1 MITYVDFSLF
11 DSPAR
16 VIVNTVNTVGVMGKG
31 VAKEFKRVYPEMFAE
46 YQKVCEAGQF
56 NVGHLFLYKTSHKW
70 VLNFPTKKDW
80 RNRSQTA
87 YVEAGLR
94 KFVDVYRDARITS
107 ISFPQLG
114 CGNGDLEWKSEVK
127 PLMERYLRALPIQIF
142 IHIAPTPSSFKPEH
156 RDPDV
161 VKKWLRAEPRSL
173 PFTEVWD
180 DLVALARSVSSL
192 RTLDGSEEFQASFV
206 DETVAL
212 NAGDRQIDMHKDDL
226 RVLWQQIRDLG
237 LCIPSILPNGL
248 DRYSRYVLPLLAELP
263 YLTLVRQADRD
274 SKLTRSAFGL
284 LLKAEVGQE
293 PEPEPMVRQLQ
304 LV

>member
-1 MITYVDFSLF
+1 M
-11 DSPAR
+11 
-16 VIVNTVNTVGVMGKG
+16 
-31 VAKEFKRVYPEMFAE
+31 
-46 YQKVCEAGQF
+46 
-56 NVGHLFLYKTSHKW
+56 
-70 VLNFPTKKDW
+70 
-80 RNRSQTA
+80 
-87 YVEAGLR
+87 
-94 KFVDVYRDARITS
+94 
-107 ISFPQLG
+107 
-114 CGNGDLEWKSEVK
+114 
-127 PLMERYLRALPIQIF
+127 
-142 IHIAPTPSSFKPEH
+142 
-156 RDPDV
+156 
-161 VKKWLRAEPRSL
+161 
-173 PFTEVWD
+173 
-180 DLVALARSVSSL
+180 
-192 RTLDGSEEFQASFV
+192 DGSEEFQASFV